1 MNFLHRKIL
10 GSTRH
15 SWSLRTHASLSAREL
30 ESSRLSCEQDIR
42 TSSILLLLHESLKRA
57 GGRNLP
63 LLHAEEDELI
73 SLPTRLDTMNCCIL
87 IVESQLITYMNQAAR
102 EHLLSDYSSS
112 VASFTNT
119 EPLPLASNQQKL
131 VAQKLVA
138 LTEKIPIN
146 SILSI
151 PSLTPD
157 PQALRV
163 HNSVSLRSLSL
174 TSQSR
179 FDVRSLLSC
188 PVMSPSGK
196 IMANAYLWDE
206 WRFEL
211 KSGMRAAGRAR
222 SPSILLSEASSDQCL
237 VDPGEAQAAQLL
249 ADEHVKQLSDEI
261 RQLKATQSSKDQ
273 LQELIGKLKMAK
285 VRSEGVRQLAEK
297 YGPSYK
303 SLIDAYLSTGIN

>member
-73 SLPTRLDTMNCCIL
+73 SLPTRLDTMDCCIL

-131 VAQKLVA
+131 VALQGQ

-151 PSLTPD
+151 PPLTPD

-174 TSQSR
+174 TSQ
-179 FDVRSLLSC
+179 
-188 PVMSPSGK
+188 
-196 IMANAYLWDE
+196 
-206 WRFEL
+206 
-211 KSGMRAAGRAR
+211 
-222 SPSILLSEASSDQCL
+222 
-237 VDPGEAQAAQLL
+237 
-249 ADEHVKQLSDEI
+249 
-261 RQLKATQSSKDQ
+261 
-273 LQELIGKLKMAK
+273 
-285 VRSEGVRQLAEK
+285 
-297 YGPSYK
+297 
-303 SLIDAYLSTGIN
+303 